1 MEGCIVHWGLIHL
14 NKSLFF
20 RFPAFLG
27 QTFCIV
33 HQSLAATCKAW
44 QKLEMWDISE
54 IQSARNFHKSRW
66 MEIHTTHNFRIP
78 QHLPQKKVKSTTKDF
93 SISEVKMATN
103 LGKDIFFHRNTCMS
117 ESFLSNT
124 SVYLLYLQ
132 LAKSKQCKTAS
143 GTVWDLW
150 TYSQL
155 SSSLLCFYRKW
166 MKISVPRFDSLP
178 SPPTNK
184 SFQIWFLFIVEVKL
198 TPQLLPHVG
207 QTNNPS
213 KFILSHSWLRKGRNE
228 NSLSHGVAVT
238 ADSYTASLPFQSP
251 QLIMCPP
258 TLSLIRKS
266 HMMYMLCTQ
275 IIVLV
280 I

>member
-1 MEGCIVHWGLIHL
+1 MDG
-14 NKSLFF
+14 N
-20 RFPAFLG
+20 
-27 QTFCIV
+27 
-33 HQSLAATCKAW
+33 
-44 QKLEMWDISE
+44 
-54 IQSARNFHKSRW
+54 
-66 MEIHTTHNFRIP
+66 THNTQFP
-78 QHLPQKKVKSTTKDF
+78 DSTASPTKKVKSTTKDF

-150 TYSQL
+150 TSPSFFPHYCASTGNEWK
-155 SSSLLCFYRKW
+155 SLFQDLTPF
-166 MKISVPRFDSLP
+166 PRRPLIRVSKYDS
-178 SPPTNK
+178 
-184 SFQIWFLFIVEVKL
+184 FIVEVKL